1 MEDDRMEMT
10 YSTQKL
16 MQWMQEKGGYMSA
29 VPQFSMVKSGPPSQ
43 TIYSG
48 DGIHMVEV
56 GAIDANKIQQVILA
70 SRLRN

>member
-1 MEDDRMEMT
+1 
-10 YSTQKL
+10 
-16 MQWMQEKGGYMSA
+16 MQEKGGYMSA

-70 SRLRN
+70 SRLRNYLPLEVA

>member
-1 MEDDRMEMT
+1 
-10 YSTQKL
+10 
-16 MQWMQEKGGYMSA
+16 MQEKGGYMSA